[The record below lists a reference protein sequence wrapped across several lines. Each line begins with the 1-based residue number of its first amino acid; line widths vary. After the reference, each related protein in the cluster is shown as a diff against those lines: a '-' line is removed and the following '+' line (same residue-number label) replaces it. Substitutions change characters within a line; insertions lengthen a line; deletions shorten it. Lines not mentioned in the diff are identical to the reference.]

1 MSSESLSASNA
12 LSNGAHA
19 GVAAPAH
26 RTRIGYLDGWR
37 GVALLGVLI
46 DHFFIKRGI
55 NLGRL
60 GVELFF
66 VLSGR
71 LMAEILFVRA
81 APLANFYARRIS
93 RIYPALVVL
102 AACVT
107 LVAAAAGLAEPTL
120 GQFLST
126 VTLTANYVRL
136 WHGGAIAL
144 DHAWSLCIEEHM
156 YLLLG
161 LVALAWRRWRFPL
174 VPALAAIAAVF
185 MINGAVETA
194 MGLPY
199 ETVYWRSDARGAS
212 ILVGAIAY
220 LLLHRDVP
228 RVLSGRWTPS
238 MLGLIGFALSFKAV
252 ADPVKYSLGAMCL
265 AASLVLMER
274 APAFALGILEHP
286 LMMRLG
292 IWSYSIYLWQQPF
305 FGLAKG
311 EEIPRWWLLPLAIGM
326 GLASFYAI
334 EQPARRWLN
343 ARWHTRRDVVRG

>member
-1 MSSESLSASNA
+1 MASEALSADKA
-12 LSNGAHA
+12 LREDVQAHA
-19 GVAAPAH
+19 GPRA
-26 RTRIGYLDGWR
+26 RIGYLDGWR

-81 APLANFYARRIS
+81 APLANFYARRVS
-93 RIYPALVVL
+93 RIYPALAVL
-102 AACVT
+102 AASVT
-107 LVAAAAGLAEPTL
+107 LVAAAAGLAEPTF

-126 VTLTANYVRL
+126 VTLTANYARL
-136 WHGGAIAL
+136 WIGGATAL

-156 YLLLG
+156 YILLG

-174 VPALAAIAAVF
+174 VPVLAAIAALLMV
-185 MINGAVETA
+185 NGAVETA
-194 MGLPY
+194 MGLSY

-212 ILVGAIAY
+212 ILVGALAY
-220 LLLHRDVP
+220 LLLHREVP
-228 RVLSGRWTPS
+228 AALSGRWMPIA
-238 MLGLIGFALSFKAV
+238 LGLIGFALSFKAV
-252 ADPVKYSLGAMCL
+252 PDPVKYSLGTMCL

-274 APAFALGILEHP
+274 APALALGILEHP
-286 LMMRLG
+286 LLMRIG

-305 FGLAKG
+305 FWLAKD
-311 EEIPRWWLLPLAIGM
+311 EEIPRWWLLPVAIVAGI
-326 GLASFYAI
+326 ASFYAI